1 MITMVSC
8 GLIILVLSTE
18 SSIFSSLSQ
27 QIKNFGWFLDNL
39 IFIIKQRI
47 NVIFVK
53 RIEVPNL
60 TWDSTCHRKL
70 KIRNFVVR
78 PSPRGSVWKLK
89 FATVFLTFLKSF
101 FWKIWAQFIWTISI
115 FFLFEGENFHE
126 ETSIPRKLQCYLGCL

>member
-8 GLIILVLSTE
+8 GLIMLVLATE
-18 SSIFSSLSQ
+18 SSFFSSLSQ
-27 QIKNFGWFLDNL
+27 QIKNSEWFLDDL

-78 PSPRGSVWKLK
+78 PSPRGSVWKFK
-89 FATVFLTFLKSF
+89 FATVFWH
-101 FWKIWAQFIWTISI
+101 FWNPFSEKFGHNLSGPYKM

-126 ETSIPRKLQCYLGCL
+126 ETSISRKLQCYLGWL